1 MIQSQGS
8 NRLDDIVPSFPKNV
22 RLLVFFLFAI
32 CAGAQDR
39 PTSRGSALITS
50 PLPDPLILN
59 DGRHVDSGSVW
70 RNQRCT
76 ELIELFAE
84 NEYGHTPT
92 KHLPVRFKLVSK
104 DEHALGGKAVSER

>member
-1 MIQSQGS
+1 LC
-8 NRLDDIVPSFPKNV
+8 R
-22 RLLVFFLFAI
+22 
-32 CAGAQDR
+32 R
-39 PTSRGSALITS
+39 PRPAHISRQRVDYV

-70 RNQRCT
+70 RNQRRT